1 MTDLIIDKQEE
12 SDIYEFIMLIP
23 EEHREVVILEMEG

>member
-1 MTDLIIDKQEE
+1 MTDLIVDRQEE

-23 EEHREVVILEMEG
+23 EDYREVVILEMER